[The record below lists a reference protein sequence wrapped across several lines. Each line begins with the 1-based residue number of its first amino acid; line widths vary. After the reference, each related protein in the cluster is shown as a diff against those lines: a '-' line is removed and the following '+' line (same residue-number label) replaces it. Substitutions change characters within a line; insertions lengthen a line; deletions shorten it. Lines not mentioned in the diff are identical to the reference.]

1 MSPRKSTSYLS
12 FSFTED
18 LRCNT
23 GVLRVNL
30 HISGDSLARISM
42 MGWLLRQDNEREIAE
57 TSVDGDGFR
66 ERPDLGRVDPE
77 SAQVSRDR
85 ADR

>member
-1 MSPRKSTSYLS
+1 MSPQKSTSYLS

-30 HISGDSLARISM
+30 HISGGSLARVSII
-42 MGWLLRQDNEREIAE
+42 GWQLRQLNEREIAE
-57 TSVDGDGFR
+57 TSVDDDGFR
-66 ERPDLGRVDPE
+66 EGPDLARVDPD